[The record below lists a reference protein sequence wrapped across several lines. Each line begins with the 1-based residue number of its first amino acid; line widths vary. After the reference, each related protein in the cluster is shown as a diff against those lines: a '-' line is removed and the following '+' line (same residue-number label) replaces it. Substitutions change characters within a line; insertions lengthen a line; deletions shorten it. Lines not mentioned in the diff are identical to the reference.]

1 MAASITLNE
10 LPQESSPDY
19 FRILVRNCIETYKK
33 LPNDA
38 MCLDYNKVSG
48 KLRAMILDDD
58 EYKKETRNIYAQQQL
73 EAISEIDYLASLA
86 SSSADDDND
95 DPRSRG
101 KKKKVSGADK
111 DMLNMRF
118 KAAQMKRELIAA
130 MNNDNAGSETD
141 IIHLLWVPITAEEL
155 AQYRTTEVNAGGNED
170 GLAELTNSKEEMPE
184 GTGGKIRT
192 KGQTESLEDEDF
204 FDINPETGEITERD

>member
-1 MAASITLNE
+1 MPDQIALSE
-10 LPQESSPDY
+10 LPQENSPDY
-19 FRILVRNCIETYKK
+19 FRALVRNCIETYKK

-48 KLRAMILDDD
+48 RLRAMILDDG

-86 SSSADDDND
+86 SGGEDGDDG

-101 KKKKVSGADK
+101 RKKKVSGADK

-118 KAAQMKRELIAA
+118 KAAQMKRELISQ
-130 MNNDNAGSETD
+130 MNNDSVGSEAD
-141 IIHLLWVPITAEEL
+141 IVHLLWVPVTAEEL
-155 AQYRTTEVNAGGNED
+155 ARYRTTEVNDGGDED
-170 GLAELTNSKEEMPE
+170 GLAELTSNKEEMPE
-184 GTGGKIRT
+184 GTGGKTRAR
-192 KGQTESLEDEDF
+192 GQTESLEDGDF
-204 FDINPETGEITERD
+204 FDMDPETGEITERG

>member
-1 MAASITLNE
+1 MDASVTLNE

-19 FRILVRNCIETYKK
+19 FRLLVRNCIETYKRI
-33 LPNDA
+33 PNDA

-73 EAISEIDYLASLA
+73 EAISEIDYLSRLA
-86 SSSADDDND
+86 AGGEDEDDD

-101 KKKKVSGADK
+101 RKKKASGADK

-118 KAAQMKRELIAA
+118 KAVQMKRELIAA
-130 MNNDNAGSETD
+130 LNEDNSASERDAVAFMYVALTREELDRDIYAEFHAG
-141 IIHLLWVPITAEEL
+141 TAE
-155 AQYRTTEVNAGGNED
+155 AD
-170 GLAELTNSKEEMPE
+170 MDELTDRKEEMPD
-184 GTGGKIRT
+184 GSSGKVRKT
-192 KGQTESLEDEDF
+192 GQTKPLADEDF
-204 FDINPETGEITERD
+204 FEVMPDGEIMEK

>member
-1 MAASITLNE
+1 MAVSVTLNE

-19 FRILVRNCIETYKK
+19 FRLLVRNCIETYKK

-73 EAISEIDYLASLA
+73 EAISEIDYLARLA
-86 SSSADDDND
+86 SSDGDDEED

-118 KAAQMKRELIAA
+118 KAAQMKRELISQ
-130 MNNDNAGSETD
+130 MNNDSAGSETD
-141 IIHLLWVPITAEEL
+141 IIHLLWVPVTAEEL
-155 AQYRTTEVNAGGNED
+155 ARYRTTEVNAGGDED
-170 GLAELTNSKEEMPE
+170 GLAGLTSNKEEMPE

-192 KGQTESLEDEDF
+192 KGQTESLEDADF
-204 FDINPETGEITERD
+204 FDIDSETGEITERY